1 MEVEGVGGRKSR
13 TVLRKDLAEVIE
25 PRAEETL
32 QLIQNDLRLSGL
44 VPLLGSGIVLTGGAS
59 QLEGLIEM
67 GEFVLDIPVRRGTAI
82 HSQANLGGITE
93 VVKPAAFS
101 TAVGIL
107 KYAMSKKKYTKATS
121 VQDDM
126 IGESLNSVGNKI
138 KTFFEQ
144 MF

>member
-1 MEVEGVGGRKSR
+1 
-13 TVLRKDLAEVIE
+13 
-25 PRAEETL
+25 L

-44 VPLLGSGIVLTGGAS
+44 MPLLGSGVVLTGGAS

-82 HSQANLGGITE
+82 HSQSNLGGITD
-93 VVKPAAFS
+93 VVKPASFA

-107 KYAMSKKKYTKATS
+107 KYAMAKKKYTKATS
-121 VQDDM
+121 VQEDAL
-126 IGESLNSVGNKI
+126 GESINSVGKKI